1 MARTTRS
8 NGSAAVMRRY
18 VRLPRRRGSPLR
30 RSIAPARPTTTP
42 LYRVVQYHVNT
53 FLVRRERETGRAVP
67 TWTGKES
74 RQYLT
79 CGIPARGFAR
89 IRCGDCRPERRLAF
103 SCKGR
108 GVCPSCAN
116 RRMAEVSAH
125 LRRRV
130 STTAWTQGKATSTPS
145 ECRRSRA
152 CVWGARP
159 GAAEAAPPP
168 PNLLRAHSLGGIDAG
183 SPPRRKPRG
192 GQGRQPQ
199 DEDSDAKAR

>member
-1 MARTTRS
+1 M
-8 NGSAAVMRRY
+8 
-18 VRLPRRRGSPLR
+18 
-30 RSIAPARPTTTP
+30 
-42 LYRVVQYHVNT
+42 YRVVQYHVNT

-67 TWTGKES
+67 TWTEKAF

-130 STTAWTQGKATSTPS
+130 IPAVPIRKWVLSVPKHLRPHLAGDADLAGPSCAHAWARSSGFST
-145 ECRRSRA
+145 
-152 CVWGARP
+152 
-159 GAAEAAPPP
+159 
-168 PNLLRAHSLGGIDAG
+168 
-183 SPPRRKPRG
+183 SPPR
-192 GQGRQPQ
+192 
-199 DEDSDAKAR
+199 